1 MRVNLVAT
9 AAAIAVLIA
18 VLHAGP
24 PGAHAAGST
33 MYGSGAAAEHLLR
46 EMDTDKNGTVSRH
59 EFAQFVSRTFEGLDT
74 NHNGRLERNELR
86 PLAGS
91 RWSRTRA
98 RPR

>member
-1 MRVNLVAT
+1 MRLNLVVA

-18 VLHAGP
+18 ILHAGP

-33 MYGSGAAAEHLLR
+33 MYGSGASERLLR
-46 EMDTDKNGTVSRH
+46 QMDTDKNGTVSRH
-59 EFAQFVSRTFEGLDT
+59 EFLQFVSRKFEALDT
-74 NHNGRLERNELR
+74 NRNGRLERNELR

-91 RWSRTRA
+91 TWVGTRA